1 MSGLYTWD
9 IWDDPVTL
17 VLLGALILLIVP
29 PAIFITLR
37 RVANPQFHAS
47 SFRWMYCAW
56 ILILAGSSVWNLT
69 RDVRFS
75 VEEAGADNY
84 VRLVFLSLGALMVL
98 AIGAKYRFAFLSELE
113 AGVLGVFSLLAL
125 WGLSST
131 LWSISPAGTLAK
143 SFEYC
148 AQLGVLVLAASLIG
162 SGSGNARARLLALK
176 SVFDWNW
183 FLLCLSMALVYA
195 GILIWPEYAIMEG
208 VGELGFSLQ
217 GALPAVSAN
226 GVGQLAAILGIV
238 AIVRVQR
245 PGAKKVFIPILVVS
259 LITMVLAQS
268 RSPILGFLLAVVVV
282 LAVSRRFGSLL
293 FASGLVGTAL
303 LSSYGLTIY
312 EFLRRGQTDG
322 TITTLSG
329 RTTYWG
335 ESFQALQ
342 GNWLNGFGANVGGR
356 HVLQTALGEEE
367 VSTTHNMYVETLV
380 DIGIVGL
387 LLLITGIALT
397 WFWLFKLRSY
407 AMKDPISR
415 LLWLECLGVFTILM
429 VRSMF
434 SVSFI
439 WSQTVLTF
447 GLILVFVAVMRKEVL
462 QERHAGTPLAQPL
475 SVARRRRSGIR
486 R

>member
-1 MSGLYTWD
+1 MSAAYISDD
-9 IWDDPVTL
+9 IVTL
-17 VLLGALILLIVP
+17 VLLGALVLLIVP
-29 PAIFITLR
+29 PAIIVTVR
-37 RVANPQFHAS
+37 RVARTPFHVG
-47 SFRWMYCAW
+47 SFRWVYLAW
-56 ILILAGSSVWNLT
+56 ILILGGSSVWNLT

-84 VRLVFLSLGALMVL
+84 VRLVLLSLGVLVIL
-98 AIGAKYRFAFLSELE
+98 AIGAKFRFAFLSELGT
-113 AGVLGVFSLLAL
+113 GVLGIFSFLAL
-125 WGLSST
+125 WGLAST
-131 LWSISPAGTLAK
+131 LWSVSPAGTLVK

-148 AQLGVLVLAASLIG
+148 AQLGLFVLATSLIR
-162 SGSGNARARLLALK
+162 SGSEDPQKRLLALK

-183 FLLCLSMALVYA
+183 FLLSFSLALVYV
-195 GILIWPEYAIMEG
+195 GILVWPDYAIMQG

-226 GVGQLAAILGIV
+226 GVGQLGAILGIV
-238 AIVRVQR
+238 ALVRIQR
-245 PGAKKVFIPILVVS
+245 RGSRTVFIPILVVS
-259 LITMVLAQS
+259 LLSMVLAQS
-268 RSPILGFLLAVVVV
+268 RSPILGFLVAVVVV
-282 LAVSRRFGSLL
+282 LVASRRYWLL
-293 FASGLVGTAL
+293 LVVSGLVSGVL
-303 LSSYGLTIY
+303 LSPYGLTIY
-312 EFLRRGQTDG
+312 EFLRRGQTDE

-342 GNWLNGFGANVGGR
+342 GNWLNGYGANVGGR
-356 HVLQTALGEEE
+356 YVLQTALGEEE

-380 DIGIVGL
+380 DTGVVGL
-387 LLLITGIALT
+387 ILLVAGLAVT
-397 WFWLFKLRSY
+397 WFLLFKLRSY

-447 GLILVFVAVMRKEVL
+447 GLVLIFVAVMSKEVVR
-462 QERHAGTPLAQPL
+462 ERYAGTSLAQSL
-475 SVARRRRSGIR
+475 SAARRRRPSIR